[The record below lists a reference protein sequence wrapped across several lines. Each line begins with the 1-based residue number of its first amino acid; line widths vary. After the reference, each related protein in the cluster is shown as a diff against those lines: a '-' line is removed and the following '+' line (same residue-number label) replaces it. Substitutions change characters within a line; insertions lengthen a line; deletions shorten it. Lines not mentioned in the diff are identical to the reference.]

1 MPISEISK
9 KLGFFDASHFHRIFK
24 SLKASHQ
31 NNFKHVP
38 KISFMIKQNIKN
50 NLKLS
55 CYPTQLPIPYSRQ
68 DTEQKPLS
76 RGLFSLTFY
85 ASFFEKSAKRC
96 EITQKIGYCYPFKI

>member
-24 SLKASHQ
+24 SLNASHQ

-76 RGLFSLTFY
+76 RGYF
-85 ASFFEKSAKRC
+85 
-96 EITQKIGYCYPFKI
+96 P

>member
-1 MPISEISK
+1 MLISEISK

-24 SLKASHQ
+24 S
-31 NNFKHVP
+31 FEGITP
-38 KISFMIKQNIKN
+38 KQFQTRSKDIIHDKTYIKN

-96 EITQKIGYCYPFKI
+96 EITQKIE